1 MKKFEI
7 KFKEVGSD
15 RIGTTTHIGTKSK
28 EEVIEFFGLEGDDV
42 EWYEIEEVP
51 MSSSLQRER

>member
-15 RIGTTTHIGTKSK
+15 RIGTTTHIGNKSK

-51 MSSSLQRER
+51 MSSSLY